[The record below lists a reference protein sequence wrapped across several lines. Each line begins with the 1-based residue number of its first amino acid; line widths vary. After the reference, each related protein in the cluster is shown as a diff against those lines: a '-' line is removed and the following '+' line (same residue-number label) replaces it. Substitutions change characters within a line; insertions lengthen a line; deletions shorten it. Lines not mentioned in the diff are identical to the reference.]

1 MKSPVGASADAF
13 RAFFAMRPGRTGSGA
28 GSGASAAA
36 SSASATWRC
45 SASDVADETPPLKR
59 GPPAGG
65 AGGSS
70 SASSSAS
77 SFSSS

>member
-1 MKSPVGASADAF
+1 MKSPVGASAEAF
-13 RAFFAMRPGRTGSGA
+13 RAFFAMRPGRARARAGA
-28 GSGASAAA
+28 GASAAA

-65 AGGSS
+65 AGVLRCCG
-70 SASSSAS
+70 
-77 SFSSS
+77 